1 MGREGGLYACSGWG
15 WNWFEGRLGGLRG
28 GFFFFFLIKHS
39 LPSLPAFPLS
49 AYSCRDGEGRVRGVG
64 GGGA

>member
-1 MGREGGLYACSGWG
+1 MPA
-15 WNWFEGRLGGLRG
+15 LGGAGTGLKG
-28 GFFFFFLIKHS
+28 DWGVYGVVFFFFFLIKHS